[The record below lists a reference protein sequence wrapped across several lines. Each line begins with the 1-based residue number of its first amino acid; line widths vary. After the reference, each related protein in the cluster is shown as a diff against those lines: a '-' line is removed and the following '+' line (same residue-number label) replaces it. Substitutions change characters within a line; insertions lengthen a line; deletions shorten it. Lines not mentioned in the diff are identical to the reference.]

1 MVASCF
7 VTLFGG
13 VLYDLLGRQSTVIIM
28 FLTGAISCAFIP
40 FGAGLGSWKLI
51 YFNFFKVIFFS
62 SFVPLLMNPF
72 INDYVKVQ
80 DRGLA
85 MGLQNFG
92 LTIGNLLSV
101 AVLYT
106 LTNML
111 PPKVAFP
118 VLSVMQVFWVVLIVT
133 TGMVKEPNQMSER
146 EIRK

>member
-1 MVASCF
+1 
-7 VTLFGG
+7 
-13 VLYDLLGRQSTVIIM
+13 
-28 FLTGAISCAFIP
+28 
-40 FGAGLGSWKLI
+40 
-51 YFNFFKVIFFS
+51 
-62 SFVPLLMNPF
+62 MNPF

-111 PPKVAFP
+111 TASVAFP
-118 VLSVMQVFWVVLIVT
+118 VLSVLQVAWVVIIIT
-133 TGMVKEPNQMSER
+133 TGM
-146 EIRK
+146 I

>member
-1 MVASCF
+1 MTYSMVASCF

-13 VLYDLLGRQSTVIIM
+13 VLYDLLGRRATVSIM
-28 FLTGAISCAFIP
+28 FLTGATSSAFIP
-40 FGAGLGSWKLI
+40 YGYPLSWALW
-51 YFNFFKVIFFS
+51 YYNVFKIIFFS

-111 PPKVAFP
+111 TASVAFP
-118 VLSVMQVFWVVLIVT
+118 VLSVLQVAWVVIIIT
-133 TGMVKEPNQMSER
+133 TGM
-146 EIRK
+146 I